1 MTNHRHRGV
10 TMPGKLRAFI
20 AICLIWA
27 ASCFLFG
34 AYLRFQPVMLNQPD
48 GSKLDLYAS
57 GDEFYNWLH
66 DKNGYT
72 VKQNDAGWYVYLDKK
87 NTDELVFTPYV
98 VGRDNPSTMG
108 LIPWT
113 NISSERMGE
122 IRKQAVTRLRLSDS
136 GRAPSTGTLNNLSI
150 FIRFSDQSE
159 YTQNISTYSS
169 MFNGTT
175 GNTMQS
181 YFLEASYNALNIQT
195 AFFPT
200 PATTVVSWQDS
211 HPRGYYSPYSSSNP
225 IGYNGDTERTNR
237 EFTLLVNAVNGVRS
251 QIPTSLNLDGDSDGL
266 VDNVCFI
273 IQGGTDGWAELLWP
287 HRWSIYDR
295 FVYINGKRVYD
306 FNFQLSTYL
315 VASSGVGVLCHE
327 MFHSLGAPDLY
338 HYDHDGLSPVGPWD
352 LMENNSNPPQHMSAY
367 MKYKYGHWIASIPEL
382 TTNGTYTLNP
392 LTSATNN
399 CYRIPSPNSSS
410 EFFVVEYRR
419 DMGTFESSLPG
430 SGMLVYR
437 INPNYEG
444 NADGPPDEVYL
455 YRPGGTSTVNGT
467 INSANYS
474 QETGRTAINSTTNP
488 TPFLTNGSASGLNI
502 NSIGSAGATISFV
515 LGNPIP
521 GQPNCQITGPTDG
534 SGFAVNST
542 VTVNVT
548 ATDTNGTISNVKFYI
563 DDVLKYTDSAAPYT
577 WNWSTTGY
585 AAGSHAIKAIA
596 TDNSSNTA
604 TSVVNVVLLAPA
616 DEGFETGDFSA
627 FAWDNS
633 STVPWTVQT
642 AEKFSGTYAA
652 KSGTIGNSAS
662 TTLSLPMPVTASG
675 NISFYYKVSSESGY
689 DVLKFYI
696 DGVQQGSWS
705 GTDGWA
711 VATYPVSTGSRT
723 FTWTYSKDVSVS
735 SGSDCAWLDHII
747 FPPHAAYFAPPQNL
761 IAAAGY
767 GTVGLSWQAPA
778 SGTPSSYKV
787 FRNSTLLATTGA
799 TSYTDNAVVN
809 DTQYTYYV
817 TAVYSSPAGESDAS
831 NTVMATPGT
840 IIVSDFVIGS
850 GASATDTNTPS
861 PINVFYESLHGQS
874 VYTAAELIAAGV
886 TGPCDITKLG
896 FNITGLPTLAMP
908 NFVIRMGHT
917 SATNAANWITTG
929 LTTVWTTASYQPT
942 TTGWNQVTLSS
953 PFAWDGISNIVV
965 DTAFGIIGSWNSSG
979 TVQYT
984 TATDGY
990 RFARNDNADQT
1001 NLFTGGS
1008 TSTNRPNIKI
1018 TTSYALP
1025 TPAIE
1030 VNPISLAFGRVRINT
1045 TTTNT
1050 FQISNPG
1057 SATLS
1062 GTITTPTGYSVA
1074 SGRDAGSDEFV
1085 LRTAKKDGNI
1095 RNSLGY
1101 SIPAGG
1107 SRTFTVT
1114 FAPTAVQAY
1123 NGNITITHNAGGANK
1138 TVALTGQGGKSTIG
1152 LNAMSFT
1159 ATLAP
1164 GASSNQ
1170 TLTVSNSGNLSLN
1183 YSLTEN
1189 GTVPWLT
1196 LNGGSSVSNTIAAG
1210 GNAQNITISFNATG
1224 LAPGTYNAS
1233 ISGTSNDP
1241 NQPTFSIPVTM
1252 NLYDPNTAP
1261 QINLPDQF
1269 AIAMNGELTV
1279 DFSAYVSDA
1288 DNDELWLTYVES
1300 AHVTVGL
1307 NGLMVTF
1314 TPSVGWTGTE
1324 ELSFTVHDGTTEAT
1338 DVVQV
1343 VVSQVISSLDTP
1355 VLTIIR
1361 NAGATRLQ
1369 WEAIDNASE
1378 YWIFRANAPYGAY
1391 SQIGSTSNL
1400 QFTDDTVLPK
1410 AFYQVKAVYIP
1421 VSK

>member
-1 MTNHRHRGV
+1 
-10 TMPGKLRAFI
+10 MPGKLRAFI

-98 VGRDNPSTMG
+98 VGRDNPATMG
-108 LIPWT
+108 LVPWT

-295 FVYINGKRVYD
+295 YVYINGKRVYD

-338 HYDHDGLSPVGPWD
+338 HYDHDGLSPVGSWD
-352 LMENNSNPPQHMSAY
+352 LMENNGNPPQHMSAY
-367 MKYKYGHWIASIPEL
+367 MKYKYGHWISSIPEL

-399 CYRIPSPNSSS
+399 CYKIPSPNSSS

-419 DMGTFESSLPG
+419 DTGTFESSLPG

-474 QETGRTAINSTTNP
+474 QETSRTAINSTTNP
-488 TPFLTNGSASGLNI
+488 TPFLTDGSASGLNI

-515 LGNPIP
+515 LDNPIP

-627 FAWDNS
+627 FAWNNTS
-633 STVPWTVQT
+633 SVPWTVQT

-662 TTLSLPMPVTASG
+662 TTLSLPMPVSASG

-696 DGVQQGSWS
+696 NGVQQGSWS
-705 GTDGWA
+705 GTEGWA
-711 VATYPVSTGSRT
+711 LATYPVSAGSRT
-723 FTWTYSKDVSVS
+723 FTWTYSKDGSVS

-747 FPPHAAYFAPPQNL
+747 FP
-761 IAAAGY
+761 
-767 GTVGLSWQAPA
+767 
-778 SGTPSSYKV
+778 
-787 FRNSTLLATTGA
+787 
-799 TSYTDNAVVN
+799 
-809 DTQYTYYV
+809 
-817 TAVYSSPAGESDAS
+817 
-831 NTVMATPGT
+831 
-840 IIVSDFVIGS
+840 
-850 GASATDTNTPS
+850 
-861 PINVFYESLHGQS
+861 
-874 VYTAAELIAAGV
+874 
-886 TGPCDITKLG
+886 
-896 FNITGLPTLAMP
+896 
-908 NFVIRMGHT
+908 
-917 SATNAANWITTG
+917 
-929 LTTVWTTASYQPT
+929 
-942 TTGWNQVTLSS
+942 
-953 PFAWDGISNIVV
+953 
-965 DTAFGIIGSWNSSG
+965 
-979 TVQYT
+979 
-984 TATDGY
+984 
-990 RFARNDNADQT
+990 
-1001 NLFTGGS
+1001 
-1008 TSTNRPNIKI
+1008 
-1018 TTSYALP
+1018 P

-1050 FQISNPG
+1050 FQISNQG

-1101 SIPAGG
+1101 NIPAGG

-1210 GNAQNITISFNATG
+1210 GNAQNITIGFNATG
-1224 LAPGTYNAS
+1224 LALGTYNAS

-1378 YWIFRANAPYGAY
+1378 YWIFRANDPYGAY
-1391 SQIGSTSNL
+1391 SQIGTTSNP

-1421 VSK
+1421 VAK